1 MKTSKL
7 LAKIISEG
15 FHPSRTEMLDALMAH
30 LPPHTFSPTQ
40 DHHGKPWIHH
50 LVSEHPKLIDN
61 ESLPWLV
68 KHFGPDFLTCRDG
81 DGHNLLEILFPR
93 ILHQIEE
100 RKSKSYI
107 RVDSKTL
114 VAILEHAPTSLL
126 AHPQDDSPGQYW
138 LHRMLQVN
146 WNSSHHNYDDEP
158 VIETLLQHAIDLSS
172 PWKSEG
178 PLILQLK
185 TTSQIQK
192 AIEHGLDLDLRGFNP
207 MDPEMPLAR
216 ILTQRFPQLV
226 LDDNP
231 TTSTASSGTLKAY
244 FKEIQSAKNKH
255 SCAYALQ
262 KEANWAELEN
272 EHHVPAIWCTLH
284 STPALASE
292 WLKPACKKEQTAL
305 AQRDSRGRLPH
316 YHLSSI
322 WEHQHFI
329 PYRHKILKLLPTFQ
343 LSDQGDGI
351 YAQLWAEHP
360 IHLHTSP
367 KGNLGKLLNI
377 MPDDV
382 ELKWGTPAGQYRL
395 AQRLVQTLAYA
406 CLMRAPGKTQFSY
419 NIEEWAK
426 LIELEQRDMDKLTSP
441 LRGAFWLIA
450 MTHHSSQPN
459 FPAYVY
465 GLEKNKTFPGSLDGG
480 DYRQIVHGLTQ
491 HLTQNL
497 QQGSGSSSEKHLA
510 YFRKHLLDFTAS
522 AATGLPT
529 SASAAPPLPSRR
541 RFRS

>member
-1 MKTSKL
+1 MKPSKL
-7 LAKIISEG
+7 LANIISEG
-15 FHPSRTEMLDALMAH
+15 FPPQRTDMLDALLAH
-30 LPPHTFSPTQ
+30 FPPHTFSPTQ

-50 LVSEHPKLIDN
+50 LVLEHPQKVYK

-81 DGHNLLEILFPR
+81 DGHNLLEVLFPR
-93 ILHQIEE
+93 ILEQIEE
-100 RKSKSYI
+100 RKSKEYT
-107 RVDSKTL
+107 RVDSQTL
-114 VAILEHAPTSLL
+114 IAILEHAPTSLL
-126 AHPQDDSPGQYW
+126 AHPEDDSPGQYW

-146 WNSSHHNYDDEP
+146 WRGSNYIHDDEP
-158 VIETLLQHAIDLSS
+158 VIETLLQHAIDLTS
-172 PWKSEG
+172 PWQAAG
-178 PLILQLK
+178 PLILRLK

-192 AIEHGLDLDLRGFNP
+192 AIEHGLDLDLRGLNP

-226 LDDNP
+226 LDDKADP
-231 TTSTASSGTLKAY
+231 SIASSVKLKAY
-244 FKEIQSAKNKH
+244 FKEIHSARNKH

-305 AQRDSRGRLPH
+305 AQRDSQGRLPH

-329 PYRHKILKLLPTFQ
+329 PYRHKILKLLPAFE

-351 YAQLWAEHP
+351 YAQIWAEHP
-360 IHLHTSP
+360 FDSNPYATHQGDLC
-367 KGNLGKLLNI
+367 KLLDI
-377 MPDDV
+377 MPNDV
-382 ELKWGTPAGQYRL
+382 KLKWGTPDGQYRL
-395 AQRLVQTLAYA
+395 AQRLVHMLAYA
-406 CLMRAPGKTQFSY
+406 FLMKAPNEKRFSY
-419 NIEEWAK
+419 NVQEWAK
-426 LIELEQRDMDKLTSP
+426 LIELEQREMDALTPP

-450 MTHHSSQPN
+450 MTHHASEPN
-459 FPAYVY
+459 LPAHIQE
-465 GLEKNKTFPGSLDGG
+465 LETNTTFPGSLDGA
-480 DYRQIVHGLTQ
+480 DYRQIVHSLNQ
-491 HLTQNL
+491 HL
-497 QQGSGSSSEKHLA
+497 QQVSSPEKHLA
-510 YFRKHLLDFTAS
+510 CFRKHLLDFTAS
-522 AATGLPT
+522 AATDLPT
-529 SASAAPPLPSRR
+529 SAAAPLPSRR